1 MPLINWGDPRF
12 QIDMLLGFLDDIDNL
27 ENSRSKEITETYEK
41 WSAENEKVK
50 AENEEYYDWKVD
62 SFIDDLFV
70 VCELKRTLLNGISVT
85 LNTVLERHIISILRQ
100 YYEKRKTTL
109 ESRKTYTA
117 SDLKKELEKSKHQ
130 NISMISDALVKRIDI
145 YQEIRNIIV
154 HKEGYYGEQKQHVK
168 QFIEMNSTLF
178 DIDVNNKKVDIL
190 RTYIEKVS
198 VDFNQLFKLILY
210 TDKGKPID
218 IIC

>member
-1 MPLINWGDPRF
+1 MPLISFGDPRF

-62 SFIDDLFV
+62 SFNNDLFV
-70 VCELKRTLLNGISVT
+70 VSELKRTLLNGISVT

-100 YYEKRKTTL
+100 YYKKSKTTL

-130 NISMISDALVKRIDI
+130 NISIISDDLVQRIDR

-154 HKEGYYGEQKQHVK
+154 HKEGLFGEQKQHVK
-168 QFIEMNSTLF
+168 LFIERNSKLF
-178 DIDVNNKKVDIL
+178 DIDIANEKIDVQ
-190 RTYIEKVS
+190 RAYIEKVS
-198 VDFNQLFKLILY
+198 VDFKQFFNLILY
-210 TDKGKPID
+210 TDKGEPIH
-218 IIC
+218 II